1 MIFSPTSHVLDA
13 GPCCHEPRLQ
23 TQIKPDKPPNADAV
37 ALYWKEFTMTKFDQA
52 WVDAE
57 TAKREWMTEN
67 SLYKEEEEH
76 ASCGVGL
83 VVSIDGKPSRKVVEN
98 GIAALKAIWHRGA
111 VDADGKTG
119 DGAGIHV
126 QIPVEFFYDQIRRTG
141 HEPDMTKMIAVGQV
155 FLPRTDYGAQET
167 CRTIV
172 ESEVLRMGYYIYGWR
187 HVPVDVACLG
197 EKANATRPE
206 IEQILIS
213 NSKGVDE
220 ETFERELY
228 VIRRRIEKAA
238 TAAGVQG
245 LYLCSL
251 SCRSIIYKGMML
263 AEQVA
268 EFYPDLMD
276 ERFESAFALYH
287 QRYSTNTFPQWWLA
301 QPFRMLAHNG
311 EINTLKGNLNWM
323 KSHEIR
329 MASGAF
335 GDMAEDIKPIV
346 AQGSSDSAALDS
358 VFEVLVR
365 AGRSAPMAKTMMVPE
380 SWSKQ
385 AIELPQSWRD
395 MYSYCNSVL
404 EPWDGPAALAMT
416 DGRWVCA
423 GLDRNGLRPM
433 RYVVT
438 GDGLL
443 IAGSETGM
451 VPVDEANVVE
461 KGALG
466 PGQLLAVDMQEG
478 KLYHDTEMKDKL
490 AAAQPFGDW
499 VGKINELDDKLAV
512 VTEKPMFTGA
522 ELRKRQIA
530 AGYSIEELEQILAP
544 MAEDAKEALASM
556 GDDTPSAVLSEK
568 YRPLSHF
575 FRQAF
580 SQVTNPPIDS
590 LREFRVMSLKTRFGN
605 LKNVLDE
612 DSSQTEILVL
622 DSPFVGNAQFD
633 ELIANFN
640 APLAEIDCTFDAGA
654 GPDDLRKGLTRI
666 RAEAEDAVR
675 SGAGHIILTDQ
686 HQSIDRVAM
695 PMILATSA
703 VHSWLTR
710 KGLRTFCS
718 LNVRSAECVDP
729 HYFAVLIGCG
739 ATVVNA
745 YLAEDSLAD
754 RIERGLLECTLTE
767 AIQRYRNAIDQGLLK
782 IMAKMGISVISSY
795 RGGLNFEAV
804 GLSRAMVA
812 EYFPGM
818 QSRIS
823 GIGTTGIQR
832 KSESVHAK
840 GWRGGSDVLPI
851 GGFYKARRSGEKH
864 AWEAQTMH
872 MLQAA
877 CNTANYEMWKQ
888 FSAAMRAN
896 PPIHLRDLLDI
907 KEMGKAIP
915 IEEVESITS
924 IRKRFVTPGMSLG
937 ALSPEAHK
945 TLNVAMNRIGA
956 KSDSGEGGED
966 PAHFVPEA
974 NGDNP
979 SAKIKQVASGRFG
992 VTAEYLNHCE
1002 ELEIKVA
1009 QGAKPGEGG
1018 QLPGMKVTD
1027 LIARLRHSTKGV
1039 TLISPPP
1046 HHDIYSIE
1054 DLAQLIYDLKQINPR
1069 CKVTVKLV
1077 ASSGVG
1083 TIAAGVAK
1091 AKADVILISGHN
1103 GGTGASPATSIKYAG
1118 LPWEMGLTEAHQV
1131 LAMNNLRERVT
1142 LRTDGGLRTGRDI
1155 VMAAMMGAE
1164 EYGIGTAAL
1173 IAMGCIMV
1181 RQCQSN
1187 TCPVGVCTQ
1196 DEELRDKFTGNADKV
1211 VNLITFYATEVREI
1225 LASIGARSMDDVI
1238 GRADLLSQVSR
1249 GSAHLD
1255 DLDLNPL
1262 LITVDGADRIVYDR
1276 NKARN
1281 FVPDTLDAEIVKDAA
1296 RFLNDGEKMQLQYA
1310 VQNTL
1315 RTIGTRTSSHIV
1327 QNFGMNNT
1335 LQADHL
1341 TVKLSGSA
1349 GQSLGAFAAPGLK
1362 LEVSGDANDY
1372 VGKGLSGGTIVVR
1385 PPMNSPLVAADNT
1398 IIGNTVLY
1406 GATAGYLFAAGRA
1419 GERFGVRNSGA
1430 KVVIEG
1436 CGACGCEYMTGG
1448 VAVILGSI
1456 GANFGAGMTGG
1467 MAYLYDPD
1475 GVADS
1480 RMNHETL
1487 ATCPIGDAHWEGQLK
1502 ELIER
1507 HLAETGS
1514 VKAADIL
1521 QHWDVELA
1529 NFVQICPKEM
1539 LAHLPA
1545 PLGVEDKAVPA
1556 E

>member
-1 MIFSPTSHVLDA
+1 MTTYDA
-13 GPCCHEPRLQ
+13 
-23 TQIKPDKPPNADAV
+23 D
-37 ALYWKEFTMTKFDQA
+37 
-52 WVDAE
+52 WVRAEEAKRAKLAE
-57 TAKREWMTEN
+57 TG
-67 SLYKEEEEH
+67 LYHDSEEH
-76 ASCGVGL
+76 SSCGVGL
-83 VVSIDGKPSRKVVEN
+83 VVSLDGKPSRRVVEA
-98 GIAALKAIWHRGA
+98 GITALKAVWHRGA

-126 QIPVEFFYDQIRRTG
+126 QIPAPFFYDQIGRTG
-141 HEPDMTKMIAVGQV
+141 HAPRKDELMAVGQV
-155 FLPRTDYGAQET
+155 FLPRTDFGAQET

-172 ESEVLRMGYYIYGWR
+172 ETEVLRMGHYIYGWR
-187 HVPVDVACLG
+187 HVPVRVEVLG
-197 EKANATRPE
+197 DKANATRPE
-206 IEQILIS
+206 IEQIIIS
-213 NSKGVDE
+213 NAKGVDE

-238 TAAGVQG
+238 AAAGIGQ
-245 LYLCSL
+245 LYIASL

-263 AEQVA
+263 AQDVA
-268 EFYPDLMD
+268 EFYPDLTD
-276 ERFESAFALYH
+276 PRFESAFAIYH

-311 EINTLKGNLNWM
+311 EINTLKGNVNWM

-335 GDMAEDIKPIV
+335 GEMAEDIKPIV
-346 AQGSSDSAALDS
+346 PNGSSDSAALDS

-365 AGRSAPMAKTMMVPE
+365 AGRSAPMAKTMLVPE

-385 AIELPQSWRD
+385 AVELPQSWRD
-395 MYSYCNSVL
+395 MYSYCNSVM

-416 DGRWVCA
+416 DGRWVCG

-443 IAGSETGM
+443 IAGSEIGM
-451 VPVDEANVVE
+451 VPTDEATARE

-466 PGQLLAVDMQEG
+466 PGQIIAVDMQEG
-478 KLYHDTEMKDKL
+478 KLYHDTEIKDRL
-490 AAAQPFGDW
+490 ASVHPFGEW
-499 VGKINELDDKLAV
+499 VDKITELDQPLASL
-512 VTEKPMFTGA
+512 TEVPLFEGA

-530 AGYSIEELEQILAP
+530 AGYTVEELEQILAP
-544 MAEDAKEALASM
+544 MAEDAKETLASM
-556 GDDTPSAVLSEK
+556 GDDTPSAVLSKK
-568 YRPLSHF
+568 YRPLSHY
-575 FRQAF
+575 FRQNF

-590 LREFRVMSLKTRFGN
+590 LREYRVMSLKTRFGN

-622 DSPFVGNAQFD
+622 DTPFVGNAQFD
-633 ELIANFN
+633 ALKTHFN
-640 APLAEIDCTFDAGA
+640 APCVEIDCTFGEGPGA
-654 GPDDLRKGLTRI
+654 LGEGLARI

-675 SGAGHIILTDQ
+675 SGSGHIILTDE
-686 HQSIDRVAM
+686 HCSADRIAM

-703 VHSWLTR
+703 VHSHLTR
-710 KGLRTFCS
+710 QGLRTFCS
-718 LNVRSAECVDP
+718 LNVRSAECIDP
-729 HYFAVLIGCG
+729 HYFAVLIGAG
-739 ATVVNA
+739 ATIVNA

-754 RIERGLLECTLTE
+754 RIKRGLLDMTLTE
-767 AIQRYRNAIDQGLLK
+767 AVSRYRDAIDQGLLK
-782 IMAKMGISVISSY
+782 IMSKMGISVISSY

-804 GLSRAMVA
+804 GLSRAMCA

-818 QSRIS
+818 ISRIS
-823 GIGTTGIQR
+823 GIGVSGIQR
-832 KSESVHAK
+832 KAEEVHALGFK
-840 GWRGGSDVLPI
+840 TGQDVLPI
-851 GGFYKARRSGEKH
+851 GGFYKARKSGETH
-864 AWEAQTMH
+864 AWGAQTMH
-872 MLQAA
+872 LMQAA
-877 CNTANYEMWKQ
+877 CDRASYEMWKQ
-888 FSAAMRAN
+888 YSKAMQSN
-896 PPIHLRDLLDI
+896 PPIHLRDLLAI
-907 KEMGKAIP
+907 KPLGKSLP

-966 PAHFVPEA
+966 PAHFVPEP

-1091 AKADVILISGHN
+1091 AEADVILISGHN

-1131 LAMNNLRERVT
+1131 LAMNNLRDRIT

-1155 VMAAMMGAE
+1155 VMAAMLGAE

-1196 DEELRDKFTGNADKV
+1196 DQALRDKFTGNADKV
-1211 VNLITFYATEVREI
+1211 VNLITFYAQEVREI
-1225 LASIGARSMDDVI
+1225 LAEIGARSLGDVI

-1249 GSAHLD
+1249 GSDHLD

-1262 LITVDGADRIVYDR
+1262 LIRVDGSDDIVYDR
-1276 NKARN
+1276 AKPRN
-1281 FVPDTLDAEIVKDAA
+1281 EVPETLDAEIVRDAA
-1296 RFLNDGEKMQLQYA
+1296 RFLQDGEKMQLSYA
-1310 VQNTL
+1310 VMNTH
-1315 RTIGTRTSSHIV
+1315 RTVGTRVSSHIV
-1327 QNFGMNNT
+1327 QKFGMRNA
-1335 LQADHL
+1335 LQPNHL
-1341 TVKLSGSA
+1341 HIKLTGSA

-1372 VGKGLSGGTIVVR
+1372 VGKGLSGGLIVVR
-1385 PPMNSPLVAADNT
+1385 PPLVSPLTASENT

-1406 GATAGYLFAAGRA
+1406 GATDGHLFAAGRA
-1419 GERFGVRNSGA
+1419 GERFAVRNSGA
-1430 KVVIEG
+1430 SVVVEG
-1436 CGACGCEYMTGG
+1436 CGSNGCEYMTGG
-1448 VAVILGSI
+1448 VAVILGEI

-1467 MAYLYDPD
+1467 MAYIYDPEGAAPD
-1475 GVADS
+1475 M
-1480 RMNHETL
+1480 MNMEGL
-1487 ATCPIGDAHWEGQLK
+1487 VTCPVTVTAWEDQVKG
-1502 ELIER
+1502 LITR
-1507 HLAETGS
+1507 HMEETGS
-1514 VKAADIL
+1514 LKATEIL
-1521 QHWDVELA
+1521 QNWDLEKG
-1529 NFVQICPKEM
+1529 NFVQVCPKEM
-1539 LAHLPA
+1539 LDKIPH
-1545 PLGVEDKAVPA
+1545 PLGIEGDLSVPA

>member
-1 MIFSPTSHVLDA
+1 
-13 GPCCHEPRLQ
+13 
-23 TQIKPDKPPNADAV
+23 
-37 ALYWKEFTMTKFDQA
+37 MTKYDEN
-52 WVDAE
+52 WVRE
-57 TAKREWMTEN
+57 EEAKRAWMAEN
-67 SLYKEEEEH
+67 GLYSEEEEH
-76 ASCGVGL
+76 SSCGVGL
-83 VVSIDGKPSRKVVEN
+83 VVSIDGKPSRKVVEA
-98 GIAALKAIWHRGA
+98 GITALKAIWHRGA

-126 QIPVEFFYDQIRRTG
+126 QIPVPFFYDQVRRTG
-141 HEPDMTKMIAVGQV
+141 HEPQMDELIAVGQV
-155 FLPRTDYGAQET
+155 FLPRTDHGAQEA

-172 ESEVLRMGYYIYGWR
+172 ETEVLKMGYRIYGWR
-187 HVPVDVACLG
+187 HVPVDVTCLG

-238 TAAGVQG
+238 IAASIAG
-245 LYLCSL
+245 LYIASL

-268 EFYPDLMD
+268 VFYPDLQD

-329 MASGAF
+329 MASSFF
-335 GDMAEDIKPIV
+335 GELADDIKPIV
-346 AQGSSDSAALDS
+346 PGGASDSAALDG
-358 VFEVLVR
+358 VFEVMVR
-365 AGRSAPMAKTMMVPE
+365 AGRSAPMAKTMLVPE

-385 AIELPQSWRD
+385 AVELPQSWRD
-395 MYSYCNSVL
+395 MYSYCNSVM

-443 IAGSETGM
+443 ISGSEAGM
-451 VPVDEANVVE
+451 VPTDEATVVE

-466 PGQLLAVDMQEG
+466 PGQMIAVDMAEG
-478 KLYHDTEMKDKL
+478 KLYHDTELKDSL
-490 AAAQPFGDW
+490 AESRPYGDW
-499 VGKINELDDKLAV
+499 VGKIKDQETLLKG
-512 VTEKPMFTGA
+512 VTEKAMFEGE

-530 AGYSIEELEQILAP
+530 AGYTMEELEQILAP
-544 MAEDAKEALASM
+544 MAEDGKEAIASM
-556 GDDTPSAVLSEK
+556 GDDTPSAVLSKK

-575 FRQAF
+575 FRQNF

-590 LREFRVMSLKTRFGN
+590 LREYRVMSLKTRFGN

-612 DSSQTEILVL
+612 DGSQTEIVMLE
-622 DSPFVGNAQFD
+622 SPFVGNAQFERLLESFD
-633 ELIANFN
+633 DTVVR
-640 APLAEIDCTFDAGA
+640 IDCTFGADEGSGALQAGLA
-654 GPDDLRKGLTRI
+654 RI
-666 RAEAEDAVR
+666 RSEAEDAVR
-675 SGAGHIILTDQ
+675 SGAGHIVLSDEGQ
-686 HQSIDRVAM
+686 DAERVAM

-703 VHSWLTR
+703 VHSHLTR

-718 LNVRSAECVDP
+718 LNVRSAECIDP
-729 HYFAVLIGCG
+729 HYFAVLIGAG
-739 ATVVNA
+739 ATIVNA
-745 YLAEDSLAD
+745 YLAEDSLAE
-754 RIERGLLECTLTE
+754 RIERGLLDVDLTT
-767 AIQRYRNAIDQGLLK
+767 AVARYRDAIDQGLLK
-782 IMAKMGISVISSY
+782 IMAKMGISVVSSY

-804 GLSRAMVA
+804 GLSRAMCA

-818 QSRIS
+818 TSRIS
-823 GIGTTGIQR
+823 GIGVSGIQT
-832 KSESVHAK
+832 KVAEIHAQAF
-840 GWRGGSDVLPI
+840 GGGASVLPI
-851 GGFYKARRSGEKH
+851 GGFYKARKSGETH
-864 AWEAQTMH
+864 AWGAQTMH
-872 MLQAA
+872 MMQAA
-877 CNTANYEMWKQ
+877 CNRASYELWKNYSK
-888 FSAAMRAN
+888 AMQAN

-907 KEMGKAIP
+907 KALGKPVP
-915 IEEVESITS
+915 IEEVESITA

-966 PAHFVPEA
+966 PAHFVPEP

-992 VTAEYLNHCE
+992 VTAEYLNQCE

-1091 AKADVILISGHN
+1091 AKADIILISGHN

-1131 LAMNNLRERVT
+1131 LAMNNLRDRVT

-1196 DEELRDKFTGNADKV
+1196 DPELRAKYTGSADKV
-1211 VNLITFYATEVREI
+1211 VNLITFYAQEVREI
-1225 LASIGARSMDDVI
+1225 LASIGARSLDEVI
-1238 GRADLLSQVSR
+1238 GRADLLAQVSR

-1262 LITVDGADRIVYDR
+1262 LITVDGAKDIVYNRNKDR
-1276 NKARN
+1276 NA
-1281 FVPDTLDAEIVKDAA
+1281 VPDTLDAEIVRDAH
-1296 RFLNDGEKMQLQYA
+1296 RFLEDGEKMQLSYA
-1310 VQNTL
+1310 VQNTH
-1315 RTIGTRTSSHIV
+1315 RTVGTRTSSHIV
-1327 QNFGMNNT
+1327 RNFGMRNA
-1335 LQADHL
+1335 LQEDHL
-1341 TVKLSGSA
+1341 TVKLTGSA

-1362 LEVSGDANDY
+1362 IEVSGDANDY
-1372 VGKGLSGGTIVVR
+1372 VGKGLSGGTVVVR
-1385 PPMNSPLVAADNT
+1385 PPMASPLTASENT

-1406 GATAGYLFAAGRA
+1406 GATDGFLFAAGRA
-1419 GERFGVRNSGA
+1419 GERFAVRNSGA

-1467 MAYLYDPD
+1467 MAYLYDPE
-1475 GVADS
+1475 GQATNM
-1480 RMNHETL
+1480 MNLETL
-1487 ATCPIGDAHWEGQLK
+1487 VTCPVAVQHWEDQLK
-1502 ELIER
+1502 GLIER
-1507 HLAETGS
+1507 HVAETGS
-1514 VKAADIL
+1514 RKGADIL
-1521 QHWDVELA
+1521 QHWDIEKA
-1529 NFVQICPKEM
+1529 NFLQVCPKEM

-1545 PLGVEDKAVPA
+1545 PLSEEPEAVPA

>member
-1 MIFSPTSHVLDA
+1 
-13 GPCCHEPRLQ
+13 
-23 TQIKPDKPPNADAV
+23 
-37 ALYWKEFTMTKFDQA
+37 MTDWQQQEEIRRA
-52 WVDAE
+52 WMA
-57 TAKREWMTEN
+57 EN
-67 SLYKEEEEH
+67 SLYRAEDEH
-76 ASCGVGL
+76 SSCGVGL
-83 VVSIDGKPSRKVVEN
+83 VVNIDGSPSRRVVEN
-98 GIAALKAIWHRGA
+98 GIDALKAVWHRGA

-126 QIPVEFFYDQIRRTG
+126 QIPVAFFHDQVHRTG
-141 HEPDMTKMIAVGQV
+141 HKPDPAKLIAVGQV
-155 FLPRTDYGAQET
+155 FLPRTDFGAQER

-172 ESEVLRMGYYIYGWR
+172 ESEVLRMGHYIYGWR
-187 HVPVDVACLG
+187 HVPVNTAVLG

-206 IEQILIS
+206 IEQILIRCE
-213 NSKGVDE
+213 KDIDHE
-220 ETFERELY
+220 AFERELY
-228 VIRRRIEKAA
+228 IIRRRIERAA
-238 TAAGVQG
+238 VAAQIAGM
-245 LYLCSL
+245 YICTL

-268 EFYPDLMD
+268 EFYPDLKD
-276 ERFESAFALYH
+276 ARFESAFAIYH

-311 EINTLKGNLNWM
+311 EINTLKGNLNWL

-329 MASGAF
+329 MASVTF

-346 AQGSSDSAALDS
+346 PGGSSDSAALDA
-358 VFEVLVR
+358 VFEVMVR
-365 AGRSAPMAKTMMVPE
+365 SGRSAPMVKSIMVPE
-380 SWSKQ
+380 AWSK
-385 AIELPQSWRD
+385 ATTDMPRAWAD
-395 MYSYCNSVL
+395 MYAYCNSIM

-416 DGRWVCA
+416 DGRWVCG
-423 GLDRNGLRPM
+423 GLDRSGLRPM

-438 GDGLL
+438 TDNLL
-443 IAGSETGM
+443 IAGSEVGM
-451 VPVDEANVVE
+451 VPVPESLVRE

-466 PGQLLAVDMQEG
+466 PGQMIAVDMTDG
-478 KLYHDTEMKDKL
+478 RLYHDREIKDRL
-490 AAAQPFGDW
+490 AASQPFGDW
-499 VGKINELDDKLAV
+499 VEKVVQPGKMLENLPEPVNYRA
-512 VTEKPMFTGA
+512 E
-522 ELRKRQIA
+522 ELRRRQIA
-530 AGYSIEELEQILAP
+530 AGYTVEEIETVLAP
-544 MAEDAKEALASM
+544 MVEDGKEALASM
-556 GDDTPSAVLSEK
+556 GDDTPPAVLSAQ

-575 FRQAF
+575 FRQNF

-590 LREFRVMSLKTRFGN
+590 LRETRVMSLKTRFGN

-612 DSSQTEILVL
+612 SSRHTEITLL
-622 DSPFVGNAQFD
+622 ETPFLASG
-633 ELIANFN
+633 E
-640 APLAEIDCTFDAGA
+640 LAEVVRMFGDAVTWIDCTFPDGA
-654 GPDDLRKGLTRI
+654 GQDAMAEALARI

-675 SGAGHIILTDQ
+675 SGAGQIVLTDERQ
-686 HQSIDRVAM
+686 GPDRIGL

-718 LNVRSAECVDP
+718 INVRSAECIDP

-739 ATVVNA
+739 ATTVNP
-745 YLAEDSLAD
+745 YLAQDTIAD
-754 RIERGLLECTLTE
+754 RIDRGLLAGDLIHAMC
-767 AIQRYRNAIDQGLLK
+767 RYRDAIDAGLLK
-782 IMAKMGISVISSY
+782 IMAKMGISVLSSY

-812 EYFPGM
+812 EFFPGM

-823 GIGTTGIQR
+823 GIGLHGLQAKLEDI
-832 KSESVHAK
+832 HHK
-840 GWRGGSDVLPI
+840 GWHAQAGDLLPI
-851 GGFYKARRSGEKH
+851 GGFYKARRSGENH
-864 AWEAQTMH
+864 AWEANTMRL
-872 MLQAA
+872 LQVA
-877 CNTANYEMWKQ
+877 CEKASYEIWKQ
-888 FSAAMRAN
+888 FSGAMRAN

-907 KEMGKAIP
+907 KALGKPVP

-937 ALSPEAHK
+937 ALSPEAHM
-945 TLNVAMNRIGA
+945 TLNIAMNRIGA

-966 PAHFVPEA
+966 PAHSHPLP

-979 SAKIKQVASGRFG
+979 CAKIKQVASGRFG
-992 VTAEYLNHCE
+992 VTAEYLNACE

-1018 QLPGMKVTD
+1018 QLPGMKVTS
-1027 LIARLRHSTKGV
+1027 LIARLRHSTPGV

-1069 CKVTVKLV
+1069 AKITVKLV
-1077 ASSGVG
+1077 AGSGVG

-1091 AKADVILISGHN
+1091 AKADIILISGHN
-1103 GGTGASPATSIKYAG
+1103 GGTGASPATSIKFAG

-1131 LAMNNLRERVT
+1131 LAMNRLRDRVT
-1142 LRTDGGLRTGRDI
+1142 LRTDGGLRTGRDV

-1196 DEELRDKFTGNADKV
+1196 DERLRAMFTGSADKV
-1211 VNLITFYATEVREI
+1211 VNLITFYAQEVREI
-1225 LASIGARSMDDVI
+1225 LASIGARSLDEVI
-1238 GRADLLSQVSR
+1238 GRADLLTQVSR

-1262 LITVDGADRIVYDR
+1262 LITVDGSDKIVYDR
-1276 NKARN
+1276 TRPRN
-1281 FVPDTLDAEIVKDAA
+1281 AVLDTLDAEIARDAA
-1296 RFLNDGEKMQLQYA
+1296 RFFDDGEKMQLSYA
-1310 VQNTL
+1310 VRNTH
-1315 RTIGTRTSSHIV
+1315 RTIGTRTSSLIV
-1327 QNFGMNNT
+1327 QRYGMRNG
-1335 LQADHL
+1335 LQPDHL
-1341 TVKLSGSA
+1341 TVRLTGSA

-1362 LEVSGDANDY
+1362 IEVTGDANDY
-1372 VGKGLSGGTIVVR
+1372 VGKGLSGGIITVR
-1385 PPMNSPLVAADNT
+1385 PPMDSPLVAADNT

-1406 GATAGYLFAAGRA
+1406 GATSGFLFAAGRA
-1419 GERFGVRNSGA
+1419 GERFAVRNSGA
-1430 KVVIEG
+1430 SVVIEG
-1436 CGACGCEYMTGG
+1436 CGSNGCEYMTGG
-1448 VAVILGSI
+1448 VAVILGRI

-1475 GVADS
+1475 GLAPAYLND
-1480 RMNHETL
+1480 ETL
-1487 ATCPIGDAHWEGQLK
+1487 VSCAVTQPHWETQLK
-1502 ELIER
+1502 GLVER

-1514 VKAADIL
+1514 RRAADIL
-1521 QHWDVELA
+1521 ADWDRERGHFL
-1529 NFVQICPKEM
+1529 QLCPREM
-1539 LAHLPA
+1539 LPHLTH
-1545 PLGVEDKAVPA
+1545 PLAETGDLAAIPA

>member
-1 MIFSPTSHVLDA
+1 
-13 GPCCHEPRLQ
+13 
-23 TQIKPDKPPNADAV
+23 
-37 ALYWKEFTMTKFDQA
+37 MTKY
-52 WVDAE
+52 DAE
-57 TAKREWMTEN
+57 WVKAEEAKRAFMAEN
-67 SLYKEEEEH
+67 GLYTEEEEH
-76 ASCGVGL
+76 SSCGVGL
-83 VVSIDGKPSRKVVEN
+83 VVSVDGKKSRKVVEA
-98 GIAALKAIWHRGA
+98 GIDALKAIWHRGA

-126 QIPVEFFYDQIRRTG
+126 QIPVSFFYDQIKRTG
-141 HEPDMTKMIAVGQV
+141 HEPRQDQLMAVGQV
-155 FLPRTDYGAQET
+155 FLPRTDFGAQET

-172 ESEVLRMGYYIYGWR
+172 ETEVLRMGYYIYGWR
-187 HVPVDVACLG
+187 HVPVDVTCLG

-220 ETFERELY
+220 DTFERELY

-238 TAAGVQG
+238 AAAHVSG
-245 LYLCSL
+245 LYIASL

-268 EFYPDLMD
+268 VFYPDLMD

-329 MASGAF
+329 MASAFF
-335 GDMAEDIKPIV
+335 GDMADDIKPIV
-346 AQGSSDSAALDS
+346 AGGSSDSAALDA
-358 VFEVLVR
+358 VFEVMVR
-365 AGRSAPMAKTMMVPE
+365 AGRNAPMAKTMMVPE

-385 AIELPQSWRD
+385 AVDLPQPWID
-395 MYSYCNSVL
+395 MYSYCNSVM

-443 IAGSETGM
+443 IAGSEAGM
-451 VPVDEANVVE
+451 VPIDEATVVE

-466 PGQLLAVDMQEG
+466 PGQMIAVDMAEG
-478 KLYHDTEMKDKL
+478 KLFHDTEIKDQL
-490 AAAQPFGDW
+490 AASRPFGEW
-499 VGKINELDDKLAV
+499 VGKINTLDEALNQ
-512 VTEKPMFTGA
+512 VTETALFSGEA
-522 ELRKRQIA
+522 LRKRQIA
-530 AGYSIEELEQILAP
+530 AGYTIEELEQILSP
-544 MAEDAKEALASM
+544 MAEDGKESLASM
-556 GDDTPSAVLSEK
+556 GDDTPSAVLSK
-568 YRPLSHF
+568 MYRPLSHF
-575 FRQAF
+575 FRQNF

-590 LREFRVMSLKTRFGN
+590 LREYRVMSLKTRFGN

-622 DSPFVGNAQFD
+622 ESPFVGNAQW
-633 ELIANFN
+633 EKLAENFN
-640 APLAEIDCTFDAGA
+640 ATLAEIDCSFEPGPGA
-654 GPDDLRKGLTRI
+654 LGVALARI
-666 RAEAEDAVR
+666 RSEAEDAVR
-675 SGAGHIILTDQ
+675 SGAGHLVLTDQ
-686 HQSIDRVAM
+686 YSGEGRVAM

-703 VHSWLTR
+703 VHSHLTR

-718 LNVRSAECVDP
+718 LNVRAAECIDP

-745 YLAEDSLAD
+745 YLAEDSIAD
-754 RIERGLLECTLTE
+754 RIERGLLDGTLTE
-767 AIQRYRNAIDQGLLK
+767 NIARYREAINQGLLK

-804 GLSRAMVA
+804 GLSRAMCA
-812 EYFPGM
+812 EFFPGM
-818 QSRIS
+818 TSRIS
-823 GIGTTGIQR
+823 GIGVTGIQT
-832 KSESVHAK
+832 KAEEVHAK
-840 GWRGGSDVLPI
+840 AWDNGLDVLPI
-851 GGFYKARRSGEKH
+851 GGFYKARKSGETH
-864 AWEAQTMH
+864 AWEATSMH
-872 MLQAA
+872 MMQMA
-877 CNTANYEMWKQ
+877 CNRASYEMWKQ
-888 FSAAMRAN
+888 YSAKMQSN

-907 KEMGKAIP
+907 KPLGQSVN

-966 PAHFVPEA
+966 PAHFHPEP

-992 VTAEYLNHCE
+992 VTAEYLNQCE

-1155 VMAAMMGAE
+1155 VIAAMLGAE

-1196 DEELRDKFTGNADKV
+1196 DEALRGKFTGNADKV
-1211 VNLITFYATEVREI
+1211 VNLITFYAQEVREL
-1225 LASIGARSMDDVI
+1225 LASIGARSLDDVI
-1238 GRADLLSQVSR
+1238 GRADLLAQVSR

-1262 LITVDGADRIVYDR
+1262 LITVDGSADIVYDR
-1276 NKARN
+1276 TKARN
-1281 FVPDTLDAEIVKDAA
+1281 VVPDTLDAEIVRDAA
-1296 RFLNDGEKMQLQYA
+1296 RFLEDGEKMQLSYA
-1310 VQNTL
+1310 VQNTD
-1315 RTIGTRTSSHIV
+1315 RTVGTRTSSHIV
-1327 QNFGMNNT
+1327 KNFGMRNT
-1335 LQADHL
+1335 LQEDHL
-1341 TVKLSGSA
+1341 TVKLEGSA

-1385 PPMNSPLVAADNT
+1385 PAQVSPLVAANNT

-1406 GATAGYLFAAGRA
+1406 GATDGYLFAAGRA
-1419 GERFGVRNSGA
+1419 GERFAVRNSGA

-1436 CGACGCEYMTGG
+1436 CGASGCEYMTGG
-1448 VAVILGSI
+1448 IAVILGEI

-1467 MAYLYDPD
+1467 MAYIYDPE
-1475 GVADS
+1475 GTAEML
-1480 RMNHETL
+1480 MNMETL
-1487 ATCPIGDAHWEGQLK
+1487 VTCPVTVAHWEDQLK
-1502 ELIER
+1502 GLIER
-1507 HLAETGS
+1507 HLDETGS
-1514 VKAADIL
+1514 RKAADIL
-1521 QHWDVELA
+1521 QHWELEKGH
-1529 NFVQICPKEM
+1529 FLQICPKEM
-1539 LAHLPA
+1539 LVHLKA
-1545 PLGVEDKAVPA
+1545 PLSVEETAVPA

>member
-1 MIFSPTSHVLDA
+1 
-13 GPCCHEPRLQ
+13 
-23 TQIKPDKPPNADAV
+23 
-37 ALYWKEFTMTKFDQA
+37 MTKY
-52 WVDAE
+52 DAE
-57 TAKREWMTEN
+57 WAAAEEAKRKWMAEN
-67 SLYKEEEEH
+67 GLYSEAEEH
-76 ASCGVGL
+76 SSCGVGL
-83 VVSIDGKPSRKVVEN
+83 VVSIDGQKSRKVVEN
-98 GIAALKAIWHRGA
+98 GLQALKAVWHRGA

-126 QIPVEFFYDQIRRTG
+126 QIPVPFFYDQIERTG
-141 HEPDMTKMIAVGQV
+141 HKPKKDRLIAVGQV
-155 FLPRTDYGAQET
+155 FLPRTDFGAQET

-172 ESEVLRMGYYIYGWR
+172 ETEVLRMGHYIYGWR
-187 HVPVDVACLG
+187 HVPVNIDVLG

-213 NSKGVDE
+213 NSKDITE
-220 ETFERELY
+220 EEFERELY

-238 TAAGVQG
+238 AAAGVG
-245 LYLCSL
+245 SLYIASL

-263 AEQVA
+263 AEQVG

-276 ERFESAFALYH
+276 DRFESAFAIYH

-311 EINTLKGNLNWM
+311 EINTLKGNVNWM

-329 MASGAF
+329 MASGTF
-335 GDMAEDIKPIV
+335 GDMAEDIKPIIPGG
-346 AQGSSDSAALDS
+346 ASDSAALDA

-365 AGRSAPMAKTMMVPE
+365 AGRNAPMAKTMLVPE

-385 AIELPQSWRD
+385 AVELPQAWRD
-395 MYSYCNSVL
+395 MYSYCNSVM

-438 GDGLL
+438 GDGLM
-443 IAGSETGM
+443 IAGSEAGM
-451 VPVDEANVVE
+451 VPVDEAVVRE

-466 PGQLLAVDMQEG
+466 PGQMIAVDMEQG
-478 KLYHDTEMKDKL
+478 SLFHDTDIKDKL
-490 AAAQPFGDW
+490 AAAQPFGEW
-499 VGKINELDDKLAV
+499 VEKINEMDEELSSVD
-512 VTEKPMFTGA
+512 EKPLFTGA

-530 AGYSIEELEQILAP
+530 AGYTIEELEQILAP
-544 MAEDAKEALASM
+544 MAEDAKESLASM
-556 GDDTPSAVLSEK
+556 GDDTPSAVLSK
-568 YRPLSHF
+568 MYRPLSHF
-575 FRQAF
+575 FRQNF

-590 LREFRVMSLKTRFGN
+590 LREYRVMSLKTRFGN

-612 DSSQTEILVL
+612 DSSQTEIIVV
-622 DSPFVGNAQFD
+622 DSPFVGNAQWDRLVEAFG
-633 ELIANFN
+633 
-640 APLAEIDCTFDAGA
+640 APMVEIDCSFAPGESA
-654 GPDDLRKGLTRI
+654 LRSELQRI
-666 RAEAEDAVR
+666 RSEAEDAVR
-675 SGAGHIILTDQ
+675 SGAGHIVLTDQ
-686 HQSIDRVAM
+686 HSGPDKVAM

-703 VHSWLTR
+703 VHSHLTR
-710 KGLRTFCS
+710 KGLRTFTS
-718 LNVRSAECVDP
+718 LNVRSAECIDP

-754 RIERGLLECTLTE
+754 RIERGLLDVSLTE
-767 AIQRYRNAIDQGLLK
+767 AVARYREAIDQGLLK
-782 IMAKMGISVISSY
+782 IMAKMGISVVSSY

-818 QSRIS
+818 TSRIS
-823 GIGTTGIQR
+823 GIGIMGIQR
-832 KSESVHAK
+832 KAEEIHAK
-840 GWRGGSDVLPI
+840 GWTSGLDVLPI
-851 GGFYKARRSGEKH
+851 GGFYKARKSGETH
-864 AWEAQTMH
+864 AWEATSMH
-872 MLQAA
+872 MMQMA
-877 CNTANYEMWKQ
+877 CNKASYELWKQ
-888 FSAAMRAN
+888 YSAKMRSN

-907 KEMGKAIP
+907 KPLGKPIP
-915 IEEVESITS
+915 LEEVESITA

-966 PAHFVPEA
+966 PAHFVPEP

-1091 AKADVILISGHN
+1091 AKADIILISGHN

-1131 LAMNNLRERVT
+1131 LAMNNLRDRVT

-1196 DEELRDKFTGNADKV
+1196 DESLRAKFTGNADKV
-1211 VNLITFYATEVREI
+1211 VNLITFYASEVREI
-1225 LASIGARSMDDVI
+1225 LASIGARSLDDVI
-1238 GRADLLSQVSR
+1238 GRADLLTQVSR

-1262 LITVDGADRIVYDR
+1262 LITVDGAKDIVYDR
-1276 NKARN
+1276 YKKRNK
-1281 FVPDTLDAEIVKDAA
+1281 VPHTLDAEIVRDAH
-1296 RFLNDGEKMQLQYA
+1296 RFLEDGEKMQLSYA
-1310 VQNTL
+1310 IQNTH
-1315 RTIGTRTSSHIV
+1315 RTVGTRTSSHIV
-1327 QNFGMNNT
+1327 KNFGMRNA
-1335 LQADHL
+1335 LQPDHL
-1341 TVKLSGSA
+1341 TVKLQGSA

-1372 VGKGLSGGTIVVR
+1372 VGKGLSGGIITVR
-1385 PPMNSPLVAADNT
+1385 PPMASPLKADDNT

-1406 GATAGYLFAAGRA
+1406 GATDGYLFAAGRA
-1419 GERFGVRNSGA
+1419 GERFAVRNSGA
-1430 KVVIEG
+1430 KVVVEG
-1436 CGACGCEYMTGG
+1436 CGSNGCEYMTGG
-1448 VAVILGSI
+1448 VAVILGEI

-1475 GVADS
+1475 GKAEML
-1480 RMNHETL
+1480 MNLETL
-1487 ATCPIGDAHWEGQLK
+1487 VTCPVTVDHWENQLK
-1502 ELIER
+1502 GLIER
-1507 HLAETGS
+1507 HAAETLS
-1514 VKAADIL
+1514 RKAADIL
-1521 QHWDVELA
+1521 QHWDLEKA
-1529 NFVQICPKEM
+1529 NFLQVCPKEM
-1539 LAHLPA
+1539 LVHLPA
-1545 PLGVEDKAVPA
+1545 PLGIEEAAVPA

>member
-1 MIFSPTSHVLDA
+1 
-13 GPCCHEPRLQ
+13 
-23 TQIKPDKPPNADAV
+23 
-37 ALYWKEFTMTKFDQA
+37 MTKFDSD
-52 WVDAE
+52 WVRAE
-57 TAKREWMTEN
+57 ETKRKWMAEN
-67 SLYKEEEEH
+67 GLYSEEDEH
-76 ASCGVGL
+76 SSCGVGL
-83 VVSIDGKPSRKVVEN
+83 VVSVNGKKSRKVVEA
-98 GIAALKAIWHRGA
+98 GINALKAIWHRGA

-126 QIPVEFFYDQIRRTG
+126 QIPAPFFYDQIRRTG
-141 HEPDMTKMIAVGQV
+141 HEPKMDELIAVGQV
-155 FLPRTDYGAQET
+155 FLPRTDFGAQEH

-172 ESEVLRMGYYIYGWR
+172 ETEVLRMGYYIYGWR
-187 HVPVDVACLG
+187 HVPVDVTCLG

-220 ETFERELY
+220 DTFERELY

-238 TAAGVQG
+238 AASGISG
-245 LYLCSL
+245 LYLASL

-268 EFYPDLMD
+268 VFYPDLMD
-276 ERFESAFALYH
+276 ERFESAFAIYH

-311 EINTLKGNLNWM
+311 EINTLKGNINWM

-329 MASGAF
+329 MASATF
-335 GDMAEDIKPIV
+335 GDYAEDIKPII
-346 AQGSSDSAALDS
+346 AGGSSDSAALDS

-365 AGRSAPMAKTMMVPE
+365 AGRSAPMAKTMLVPE

-385 AIELPQSWRD
+385 AVELPQSWRD
-395 MYSYCNSVL
+395 MYSYCNSVM

-438 GDGLL
+438 GDGLV
-443 IAGSETGM
+443 IAGSEAGM
-451 VPVDEANVVE
+451 VPIDEASVVE

-466 PGQLLAVDMQEG
+466 PGQMLAVDMKKG
-478 KLYHDTEMKDKL
+478 KLYRDKQIKDKL
-490 AAAQPFGDW
+490 AAALPFGEW
-499 VGKINELDDKLAV
+499 VSKINDLDEKLAEV
-512 VTEKPMFTGA
+512 SEKPLYSGE

-530 AGYSIEELEQILAP
+530 AGYTVEELEQILAP
-544 MAEDAKEALASM
+544 MAEDGKEAIASM
-556 GDDTPSAVLSEK
+556 GDDTPSAVLSK
-568 YRPLSHF
+568 QYRPLSHF
-575 FRQAF
+575 FRQNF

-590 LREFRVMSLKTRFGN
+590 LREYRVMSLKTRFGN

-612 DSSQTEILVL
+612 DSSQTEIIVL
-622 DSPFVGNAQFD
+622 ESPFVGNAQWQ
-633 ELIANFN
+633 ELVANFN
-640 APLAEIDCTFDAGA
+640 SPLAEIDCSFEPGTGA
-654 GPDDLRKGLTRI
+654 LNAALSRI
-666 RAEAEDAVR
+666 RAEAEEAVR
-675 SGAGHIILTDQ
+675 SGAGHLVLTDQ
-686 HQSIDRVAM
+686 YSGPGKVAM

-703 VHSWLTR
+703 VHSHLIR
-710 KGLRTFCS
+710 QGLRTFCS
-718 LNVRSAECVDP
+718 LNVRSAECIDP

-754 RIERGLLECTLTE
+754 RIERGLLDGGLTE
-767 AIQRYRNAIDQGLLK
+767 NVARYREAIDQGLLK

-818 QSRIS
+818 TSRIS
-823 GIGTTGIQR
+823 GIGVTGIQT
-832 KSESVHAK
+832 KAEEIHAK
-840 GWRGGSDVLPI
+840 GWDSGLDVLPI
-851 GGFYKARRSGEKH
+851 GGFYKARKSGETH
-864 AWEAQTMH
+864 AWEATSMH
-872 MLQAA
+872 MMQMA
-877 CNTANYEMWKQ
+877 CNRASYELWKQ
-888 FSAAMRAN
+888 YSAKMQSN
-896 PPIHLRDLLDI
+896 PPIHLRDLMDFKPL
-907 KEMGKAIP
+907 GKPVP

-966 PAHFVPEA
+966 PAHFVPEP

-992 VTAEYLNHCE
+992 VTAEYLNQCE

-1091 AKADVILISGHN
+1091 AKADIILISGHN

-1131 LAMNNLRERVT
+1131 LAMNNL
-1142 LRTDGGLRTGRDI
+1142 
-1155 VMAAMMGAE
+1155 
-1164 EYGIGTAAL
+1164 
-1173 IAMGCIMV
+1173 
-1181 RQCQSN
+1181 
-1187 TCPVGVCTQ
+1187 
-1196 DEELRDKFTGNADKV
+1196 
-1211 VNLITFYATEVREI
+1211 
-1225 LASIGARSMDDVI
+1225 
-1238 GRADLLSQVSR
+1238 
-1249 GSAHLD
+1249 
-1255 DLDLNPL
+1255 
-1262 LITVDGADRIVYDR
+1262 
-1276 NKARN
+1276 
-1281 FVPDTLDAEIVKDAA
+1281 
-1296 RFLNDGEKMQLQYA
+1296 
-1310 VQNTL
+1310 
-1315 RTIGTRTSSHIV
+1315 
-1327 QNFGMNNT
+1327 
-1335 LQADHL
+1335 
-1341 TVKLSGSA
+1341 
-1349 GQSLGAFAAPGLK
+1349 
-1362 LEVSGDANDY
+1362 
-1372 VGKGLSGGTIVVR
+1372 
-1385 PPMNSPLVAADNT
+1385 
-1398 IIGNTVLY
+1398 
-1406 GATAGYLFAAGRA
+1406 
-1419 GERFGVRNSGA
+1419 
-1430 KVVIEG
+1430 
-1436 CGACGCEYMTGG
+1436 
-1448 VAVILGSI
+1448 
-1456 GANFGAGMTGG
+1456 
-1467 MAYLYDPD
+1467 
-1475 GVADS
+1475 
-1480 RMNHETL
+1480 
-1487 ATCPIGDAHWEGQLK
+1487 
-1502 ELIER
+1502 
-1507 HLAETGS
+1507 
-1514 VKAADIL
+1514 
-1521 QHWDVELA
+1521 
-1529 NFVQICPKEM
+1529 
-1539 LAHLPA
+1539 
-1545 PLGVEDKAVPA
+1545 
-1556 E
+1556 

>member
-1 MIFSPTSHVLDA
+1 
-13 GPCCHEPRLQ
+13 
-23 TQIKPDKPPNADAV
+23 
-37 ALYWKEFTMTKFDQA
+37 MTKYDDA
-52 WVDAE
+52 WVARE
-57 TAKREWMTEN
+57 EAKRAYMAEN
-67 SLYKEEEEH
+67 GLYAEEEEH
-76 ASCGVGL
+76 SSCGVGL
-83 VVSIDGKPSRKVVEN
+83 VVSINGSRSRDVVDN
-98 GIAALKAIWHRGA
+98 GIKALKAIWHRGA

-119 DGAGIHV
+119 DGAGIHL
-126 QIPVEFFYDQIRRTG
+126 QIPVNFFYDQVRRTG
-141 HEPDMTKMIAVGQV
+141 HSPRQNELIAVGQV
-155 FLPRTDYGAQET
+155 FLPRTNFAAQET

-172 ESEVLRMGYYIYGWR
+172 ETEVLRMGYYIYGWR
-187 HVPVDVACLG
+187 HVPVDISVLG

-213 NSKGVDE
+213 NAKGVDE

-238 TAAGVQG
+238 LAAQVPT
-245 LYLCSL
+245 LYIASM

-263 AEQVA
+263 AQDVA
-268 EFYPDLMD
+268 NFYPDLMD
-276 ERFESAFALYH
+276 ERFESAFAIYH

-329 MASGAF
+329 MASGTF

-346 AQGSSDSAALDS
+346 AAGSSDSAALDA

-365 AGRSAPMAKTMMVPE
+365 AGRNAPMAKTMLVPE

-385 AIELPQSWRD
+385 AVELPEAWRD
-395 MYSYCNSVL
+395 MYSYCNSVM

-438 GDGLL
+438 ADGML
-443 IAGSETGM
+443 IAGSEAGM
-451 VPVDEANVVE
+451 VPQDEANVVR

-466 PGQLLAVDMQEG
+466 PGQLLAVDIEEG
-478 KLYHDTEMKDKL
+478 KMFGDTEIKDKL
-490 AAAQPFGDW
+490 AASRPFGEW
-499 VGKINELDDKLAV
+499 VGKINELDEALSDID
-512 VTEKPMFTGA
+512 EKPLFSGND
-522 ELRKRQIA
+522 LRRRQIA
-530 AGYSIEELEQILAP
+530 AGYTVEDLEQILAP
-544 MAEDAKEALASM
+544 MAEDGKEPLASM
-556 GDDTPSAVLSEK
+556 GDDTPSAVLSNQ

-575 FRQAF
+575 FRQNF

-612 DSSQTEILVL
+612 SSAQTEILVL
-622 DSPFVGNAQFD
+622 DSPFLANAQFD
-633 ELIANFN
+633 QLMGVFN
-640 APLAEIDCTFDAGA
+640 ADSVTIDCTFAPG
-654 GPDDLRKGLTRI
+654 GTSLSESLRRI
-666 RAEAEDAVR
+666 REEAEDAVR
-675 SGAGHIILTDQ
+675 SGAGHIVLTDQ
-686 HQSIDRVAM
+686 FSGDGRVAM

-703 VHSWLTR
+703 VHSQLTR
-710 KGLRTFCS
+710 KGLRTFTS

-754 RIERGLLECTLTE
+754 RIERGLLDVNLTT
-767 AIQRYRNAIDQGLLK
+767 AMARYREAIDQGLLK

-804 GLSRAMVA
+804 GLSRAMCA

-818 QSRIS
+818 TSRIS
-823 GIGTTGIQR
+823 GIGVTGIQR
-832 KSESVHAK
+832 KAEAVHDRGWK
-840 GWRGGSDVLPI
+840 GDGTVLPI
-851 GGFYKARRSGEKH
+851 GGFYKARHSGETH
-864 AWEAQTMH
+864 AWEASSMH
-872 MLQAA
+872 MLQMA
-877 CNTANYEMWKQ
+877 CNNASYQMWKQ
-888 FSAAMRAN
+888 YSAKMQSN

-907 KEMGKAIP
+907 KPLGAPVP

-966 PAHFVPEA
+966 PAHFVPES

-992 VTAEYLNHCE
+992 VTAEYLNQCE

-1091 AKADVILISGHN
+1091 AKADIILISGHN

-1131 LAMNNLRERVT
+1131 LSMNNLRDRVT

-1196 DEELRDKFTGNADKV
+1196 DEALRDKFTGNADKV
-1211 VNLITFYATEVREI
+1211 VNLITFYATEVREL
-1225 LASIGARSMDDVI
+1225 LASIGARSLDDVI
-1238 GRADLLSQVSR
+1238 GRADLLAQVSR

-1262 LITVDGADRIVYDR
+1262 LITVDGAADIVYDR
-1276 NKARN
+1276 NKPRN
-1281 FVPDTLDAEIVKDAA
+1281 PVLDTLDAEIVRDAA
-1296 RFLNDGEKMQLQYA
+1296 RFLEDGEKMQLSYA
-1310 VQNTL
+1310 VQNTH
-1315 RTIGTRTSSHIV
+1315 RTVGTRTSSHIISR
-1327 QNFGMNNT
+1327 FGMNNQ

-1385 PPMNSPLVAADNT
+1385 PPMASTIVASENT

-1406 GATAGYLFAAGRA
+1406 GATKGFLFAAGRA
-1419 GERFGVRNSGA
+1419 GERFAVRNSGA
-1430 KVVIEG
+1430 YVVIEG
-1436 CGACGCEYMTGG
+1436 CGSNGCEYMTGG
-1448 VAVILGSI
+1448 VAVILGDI

-1467 MAYLYDPD
+1467 MAYLYDPQ
-1475 GVADS
+1475 GKADKMLN
-1480 RMNHETL
+1480 RETL
-1487 ATCPIGDAHWEGQLK
+1487 VTCPVTVDHWNDQLK
-1502 ELIER
+1502 GLIER
-1507 HLAETGS
+1507 HLKETGS
-1514 VKAADIL
+1514 RKAEDIL
-1521 QHWDVELA
+1521 QHWDIEKG
-1529 NFVQICPKEM
+1529 NFLQICPKEM
-1539 LAHLPA
+1539 LIHIPA
-1545 PLGVEDKAVPA
+1545 PLSHEQKAIPA

>member
-1 MIFSPTSHVLDA
+1 MTTYDA
-13 GPCCHEPRLQ
+13 
-23 TQIKPDKPPNADAV
+23 DWV
-37 ALYWKEFTMTKFDQA
+37 ARED
-52 WVDAE
+52 
-57 TAKREWMTEN
+57 AKRKWMSEN
-67 SLYKEEEEH
+67 GMYHESEEH
-76 ASCGVGL
+76 SSCGVGL
-83 VVSIDGKPSRKVVEN
+83 VVAKDGKPSRRVVEA
-98 GIAALKAIWHRGA
+98 GIEALRAIWHRGA

-119 DGAGIHV
+119 DGAGIHI
-126 QIPVEFFYDQIRRTG
+126 QIPVPFFYDQVRRTG
-141 HEPDMTKMIAVGQV
+141 HEPREDQLMAVGQV
-155 FLPRTDYGAQET
+155 FLPRTDFGAQET

-172 ESEVLRMGYYIYGWR
+172 ETEVLRMGHTIYGWR

-213 NSKGVDE
+213 NNKGIE
-220 ETFERELY
+220 EEEFERELY

-238 TAAGVQG
+238 ASAGIGQ
-245 LYLCSL
+245 LYIASL

-263 AEQVA
+263 AEQVS
-268 EFYPDLMD
+268 EFYPDLQD
-276 ERFESAFALYH
+276 ERFKSAFAIYH

-311 EINTLKGNLNWM
+311 EINTLKGNVNWM

-335 GDMAEDIKPIV
+335 GDKAEDIKPIIT
-346 AQGSSDSAALDS
+346 GGMSDSAALDA

-365 AGRSAPMAKTMMVPE
+365 AGRSAPMAKTMLVPE

-385 AIELPQSWRD
+385 AEDLPQAWRD
-395 MYSYCNSVL
+395 MYSYCNSVM

-438 GDGLL
+438 GDGLV
-443 IAGSETGM
+443 IAGSEAGM
-451 VPVDEANVVE
+451 VPIDEATVRE

-466 PGQLLAVDMQEG
+466 PGQMLAVDMQKG
-478 KLYHDTEMKDKL
+478 KLYHDTEIKDKL
-490 AAAQPFGDW
+490 ARALPFGEW
-499 VGKINELDDKLAV
+499 VDKINDLEDTLYGI
-512 VTEKPMFTGA
+512 TEKPVFTGA
-522 ELRKRQIA
+522 ELRRRQAA

-544 MAEDAKEALASM
+544 MAEDGKEAIASM
-556 GDDTPSAVLSEK
+556 GDDTPSAVLSK
-568 YRPLSHF
+568 QYRPLSHY
-575 FRQAF
+575 FRQNF

-590 LREFRVMSLKTRFGN
+590 LREYRVMSLKTRFGN

-612 DSSQTEILVL
+612 SGAQTEIMVL
-622 DSPFVGNAQFD
+622 ESPFVGNAQWD
-633 ELIANFN
+633 ALMQEFN
-640 APLAEIDCTFDAGA
+640 AEVARIDCTFAPGKGALQAG
-654 GPDDLRKGLTRI
+654 LERI

-675 SGAGHIILTDQ
+675 SGAGHLVLSDEGVSDSRIG
-686 HQSIDRVAM
+686 M

-703 VHSWLTR
+703 VHSHLTR

-718 LNVRSAECVDP
+718 LNVRSAECIDP
-729 HYFAVLIGCG
+729 HYFAVLVGAG

-745 YLAEDSLAD
+745 YLAEDSIND
-754 RIERGLLECTLTE
+754 RIERGLIDGTLTE
-767 AIQRYRNAIDQGLLK
+767 AVARYRNAIDQGLLK
-782 IMAKMGISVISSY
+782 IMSKMGISVISSY

-804 GLSRAMVA
+804 GLSRAMCA
-812 EYFPGM
+812 EYFPGLT
-818 QSRIS
+818 SRIS
-823 GIGTTGIQR
+823 GIGLTGIQT
-832 KSESVHAK
+832 KLEEVHHKAF
-840 GWRGGSDVLPI
+840 GQGQDILPI
-851 GGFYKARRSGEKH
+851 GGFYKARKSGESH
-864 AWEAQTMH
+864 AWGAQTMH
-872 MLQAA
+872 MMQMA
-877 CNTANYEMWKQ
+877 CNTASYELWKRY
-888 FSAAMRAN
+888 SAAMQAN
-896 PPIHLRDLLDI
+896 PPIHLRDLLAI
-907 KEMGKAIP
+907 KPMGAP
-915 IEEVESITS
+915 ISIDEVESVTA

-956 KSDSGEGGED
+956 RSDSGEGGED
-966 PAHFVPEA
+966 PAHFTPEP

-1054 DLAQLIYDLKQINPR
+1054 DLAQLIYDLKQINPQV
-1069 CKVTVKLV
+1069 KVCVKLV
-1077 ASSGVG
+1077 AQSGVG

-1131 LAMNNLRERVT
+1131 LSMNKLRDRIT

-1196 DEELRDKFTGNADKV
+1196 DESLRAKFTGNADKV
-1211 VNLITFYATEVREI
+1211 VNLITFYAQEVREV
-1225 LASIGARSMDDVI
+1225 LASIGARSLDDVI
-1238 GRADLLSQVSR
+1238 GRADLLTQTSR

-1255 DLDLNPL
+1255 DLDLNPM
-1262 LITVDGADRIVYDR
+1262 LITVDGASHITYDR
-1276 NKARN
+1276 NRPRN
-1281 FVPDTLDAEIVKDAA
+1281 EVPDTLDAEIVRDAA
-1296 RFLNDGEKMQLQYA
+1296 RFLNDGEKMQLHYA
-1310 VQNTL
+1310 VQNTH
-1315 RTIGTRTSSHIV
+1315 RTVGTRVSSHIV
-1327 QNFGMNNT
+1327 RNFGMRNN
-1335 LQADHL
+1335 LQPNHL
-1341 TVKLSGSA
+1341 TVKLTGSA

-1362 LEVSGDANDY
+1362 IEVSGDANDY

-1385 PPMNSPLVAADNT
+1385 PPMMSPLEASENT

-1406 GATAGYLFAAGRA
+1406 GATDGYLFACGRA
-1419 GERFGVRNSGA
+1419 GERFAVRNSGA
-1430 KVVIEG
+1430 KVVVEG
-1436 CGACGCEYMTGG
+1436 CGSNGCEYMTGG
-1448 VAVILGSI
+1448 VAVILGEI
-1456 GANFGAGMTGG
+1456 GANFAAGMTGG

-1475 GVADS
+1475 GRAA
-1480 RMNHETL
+1480 NLINPETVVS
-1487 ATCPIGDAHWEGQLK
+1487 CPVSEPHWMGELE

-1507 HLAETGS
+1507 HAAETGS
-1514 VKAADIL
+1514 LKAQKIL
-1521 QHWDVELA
+1521 QYWDSEKA
-1529 NFVQICPKEM
+1529 NFLQICPIEM
-1539 LAHLPA
+1539 LDKLAHPI
-1545 PLGVEDKAVPA
+1545 GIEREAVPA

>member
-1 MIFSPTSHVLDA
+1 
-13 GPCCHEPRLQ
+13 
-23 TQIKPDKPPNADAV
+23 
-37 ALYWKEFTMTKFDQA
+37 MTKY
-52 WVDAE
+52 DAE
-57 TAKREWMTEN
+57 WVRAEETKRQFMAEN
-67 SLYKEEEEH
+67 GLYSESEEH
-76 ASCGVGL
+76 SSCGVGL
-83 VVSIDGKPSRKVVEN
+83 VVSIDGKKSRKVVEA
-98 GIAALKAIWHRGA
+98 GIDALKAIWHRGA

-126 QIPVEFFYDQIRRTG
+126 EIPVPFFHDQIKRTG
-141 HEPDMTKMIAVGQV
+141 HEPREDQLMAVGQV
-155 FLPRTDYGAQET
+155 FLPRTNFGAQET

-187 HVPVDVACLG
+187 HVPVDISCLG
-197 EKANATRPE
+197 DKANATRPE

-220 ETFERELY
+220 DTFERELY

-238 TAAGVQG
+238 AAANVSE
-245 LYLCSL
+245 LYIASL

-268 EFYPDLMD
+268 VFYPDLMD
-276 ERFESAFALYH
+276 ERFESGFALYH

-311 EINTLKGNLNWM
+311 EINTLKGNVNWM

-329 MASGAF
+329 MASAFF
-335 GDMAEDIKPIV
+335 GDMAEDIKPIIPGG
-346 AQGSSDSAALDS
+346 ASDSAALDC

-365 AGRSAPMAKTMMVPE
+365 AGRTAPMAKTMLVPE

-385 AIELPQSWRD
+385 AVELPQPWVD
-395 MYSYCNSVL
+395 MYSYCNSVM

-433 RYVVT
+433 RYVIT

-443 IAGSETGM
+443 IAGSEAGM
-451 VPVDEANVVE
+451 VPIDEATVVE

-466 PGQLLAVDMQEG
+466 PGQMIAVDMKEG
-478 KLYHDTEMKDKL
+478 KLFHDTEIKNQL
-490 AAAQPFGDW
+490 AAARPFGEW
-499 VGKINELDDKLAV
+499 VGKINNLEDTLSEVSEQAL
-512 VTEKPMFTGA
+512 FTGA

-530 AGYSIEELEQILAP
+530 AGYSIEELEQILSP
-544 MAEDAKEALASM
+544 MAEDGKETLASM
-556 GDDTPSAVLSEK
+556 GDDTPSAVLSK
-568 YRPLSHF
+568 MYRPLSHF
-575 FRQAF
+575 FRQNF

-605 LKNVLDE
+605 LKNVLE
-612 DSSQTEILVL
+612 ESSSQTEIIVL
-622 DSPFVGNAQFD
+622 ESPFVGNAQWQKLT
-633 ELIANFN
+633 EEFN
-640 APLAEIDCTFDAGA
+640 APLVEIDCSFVAGA
-654 GPDDLRKGLTRI
+654 GALNAALARV
-666 RAEAEDAVR
+666 RAEAEEAVR
-675 SGAGHIILTDQ
+675 SGAGHLVLTDQ
-686 HQSIDRVAM
+686 HSGADRVAL

-703 VHSWLTR
+703 VHSHLTR
-710 KGLRTFCS
+710 HGLRTFCS
-718 LNVRSAECVDP
+718 LNVRAAECVDP

-754 RIERGLLECTLTE
+754 RVERGLLDGTLTE
-767 AIQRYRNAIDQGLLK
+767 NVTRYREAINQGLLK

-804 GLSRAMVA
+804 GLSRAMCA
-812 EYFPGM
+812 EFFPGM
-818 QSRIS
+818 TSRIS
-823 GIGTTGIQR
+823 GIGVTGIQA
-832 KSESVHAK
+832 KAEEIHAK
-840 GWRGGSDVLPI
+840 GWKSGLDVLPV
-851 GGFYKARRSGEKH
+851 GGFYKARKSGETH
-864 AWEAQTMH
+864 AWEASSMH
-872 MLQAA
+872 MLQMA
-877 CNTANYEMWKQ
+877 CNRASFEMWKQ
-888 FSAAMRAN
+888 YSAKMQSN

-907 KEMGKAIP
+907 KPLGKPVP

-966 PAHFVPEA
+966 PAHFVPEP

-992 VTAEYLNHCE
+992 VTAEYLNQCE

-1018 QLPGMKVTD
+1018 QLPGIKVTD

-1103 GGTGASPATSIKYAG
+1103 GGTGASPATSIKYCG

-1131 LAMNNLRERVT
+1131 LSMNNLRERVT

-1155 VMAAMMGAE
+1155 VMAAMLGAE

-1196 DEELRDKFTGNADKV
+1196 DEALRDKFTGNADKV
-1211 VNLITFYATEVREI
+1211 VNLITFYAQEVREL
-1225 LASIGARSMDDVI
+1225 LASIGARSLGEVV
-1238 GRADLLSQVSR
+1238 GRADLLAQVSR

-1262 LITVDGADRIVYDR
+1262 LITVDGSADFIYDR
-1276 NKARN
+1276 KKERN
-1281 FVPDTLDAEIVKDAA
+1281 PVPDTLDVEIVRDAA
-1296 RFLNDGEKMQLQYA
+1296 RFLQDGEKMQLSYA
-1310 VQNTL
+1310 VQNTH
-1315 RTIGTRTSSHIV
+1315 RSVGTRTSSHIV
-1327 QNFGMNNT
+1327 RNFGMRNSF
-1335 LQADHL
+1335 QSDHL
-1341 TVKLSGSA
+1341 TVKLQGSA

-1372 VGKGLSGGTIVVR
+1372 VGKGLSGGTIVVC
-1385 PPMNSPLVAADNT
+1385 PPQVSPLTASKNT

-1406 GATAGYLFAAGRA
+1406 GATDGYLFAAGRA
-1419 GERFGVRNSGA
+1419 GERFAVRNSGA
-1430 KVVIEG
+1430 TVVIEG

-1448 VAVILGSI
+1448 LAVILGSI

-1467 MAYLYDPD
+1467 MAYLYDPE
-1475 GVADS
+1475 GKAETM
-1480 RMNHETL
+1480 MNMETL
-1487 ATCPIGDAHWEGQLK
+1487 VINPVTVAHWENQLK
-1502 ELIER
+1502 SLIER
-1507 HLAETGS
+1507 HLEETDS
-1514 VKAADIL
+1514 RKAADIL
-1521 QHWDVELA
+1521 QHWDTEKGHFLQV
-1529 NFVQICPKEM
+1529 CPIEM
-1539 LAHLPA
+1539 LVHLPH
-1545 PLGVEDKAVPA
+1545 PLTVEDAAVPA

>member
-1 MIFSPTSHVLDA
+1 
-13 GPCCHEPRLQ
+13 
-23 TQIKPDKPPNADAV
+23 
-37 ALYWKEFTMTKFDQA
+37 MTKFDDTWA
-52 WVDAE
+52 AE
-57 TAKREWMTEN
+57 EEARRAFMAEN
-67 SLYKEEEEH
+67 SLYSTEDEH
-76 ASCGVGL
+76 SSCGVGL
-83 VVSIDGKPSRKVVEN
+83 VVSIDGSKSRRVVEH
-98 GIAALKAIWHRGA
+98 GIDALKAVWHRGA

-126 QIPVEFFYDQIRRTG
+126 QIPHHFFGDQIRRTG
-141 HEPDMTKMIAVGQV
+141 HEPREGELLAVGQV
-155 FLPRTDYGAQET
+155 FLPRTDFGAQET

-172 ESEVLRMGYYIYGWR
+172 ESEVLRMGHYIYGWR
-187 HVPVDVACLG
+187 HVPVDVSVLG

-206 IEQILIS
+206 IEQIILS

-238 TAAGVQG
+238 HAAGIG
-245 LYLCSL
+245 ELYICSL
-251 SCRSIIYKGMML
+251 SCRSMIYKGMML

-268 EFYPDLMD
+268 EFYPDLKH
-276 ERFESAFALYH
+276 ERFESAFAIYH

-346 AQGSSDSAALDS
+346 PQGSSDSAALDA

-365 AGRSAPMAKTMMVPE
+365 AGRSAPMAKTMLVPE

-385 AIELPQSWRD
+385 AEELPEAWRD
-395 MYSYCNSVL
+395 MYSYCNAVM

-438 GDGLL
+438 GDGLV
-443 IAGSETGM
+443 IAGSEAGM
-451 VPVDEANVVE
+451 VPVDEASAVE

-466 PGQLLAVDMQEG
+466 PGQMLAVDMKKGQ
-478 KLYHDTEMKDKL
+478 LFHDTEIKDKL
-490 AAAQPFGDW
+490 ARALPFGDW
-499 VGKINELDDKLAV
+499 VGKITDLDEKLGA
-512 VTEKPMFTGA
+512 VTERALFDGS
-522 ELRKRQIA
+522 ELRRRQIA
-530 AGYSIEELEQILAP
+530 AGYTIEELEQVLAP
-544 MAEDAKEALASM
+544 MAEDGKEVVASM
-556 GDDTPSAVLSEK
+556 GDDTPSAVLSKK

-575 FRQAF
+575 FRQNF

-590 LREFRVMSLKTRFGN
+590 LREYRVMSLKTRFGN

-622 DSPFVGNAQFD
+622 ESPFVGNAQF
-633 ELIANFN
+633 EAMIGAMN
-640 APLAEIDCTFDAGA
+640 APMTEIDCTFPAGA
-654 GPDDLRKGLTRI
+654 DGGTLRAELDRI
-666 RAEAEDAVR
+666 RSEAEDAVR
-675 SGAGHIILTDQ
+675 SGAGHLVLTDH
-686 HQSIDRVAM
+686 HQGPDKVAM

-703 VHSWLTR
+703 VHSWLTK

-718 LNVRSAECVDP
+718 LAVRSAECIDP
-729 HYFAVLIGCG
+729 HYFAVLIGSG

-745 YLAEDSLAD
+745 YLAEDSIAD
-754 RIERGLLECTLTE
+754 RVSRGLVEGTLTE
-767 AIQRYRNAIDQGLLK
+767 AMARYRAAIDLGLLK
-782 IMAKMGISVISSY
+782 IMSKMGISVISSY

-804 GLSRAMVA
+804 GLSRAMCA
-812 EYFPGM
+812 EFFPGLT
-818 QSRIS
+818 SRIS
-823 GIGTTGIQR
+823 GIGVSGIQR
-832 KSESVHAK
+832 KVEDVHAL
-840 GWRGGSDVLPI
+840 GFRGGRDVLPI
-851 GGFYKARRSGEKH
+851 GGFYKARRSGETH
-864 AWEAQTMH
+864 AWEATAMH
-872 MLQAA
+872 MLQSA
-877 CNTANYEMWKQ
+877 CDRASYEMWKQ
-888 FSAAMRAN
+888 YSAKMRAA

-907 KEMGKAIP
+907 KPMGKPIA

-966 PAHFVPEA
+966 PAHFTPEA

-992 VTAEYLNHCE
+992 VTAEYLNQCE
-1002 ELEIKVA
+1002 ELEIKIA

-1018 QLPGMKVTD
+1018 QLPGMKVTE
-1027 LIARLRHSTKGV
+1027 LIARLRHSTPGV

-1069 CKVTVKLV
+1069 AKVTVKLV
-1077 ASSGVG
+1077 AQSGVG

-1131 LAMNNLRERVT
+1131 LAMNRLRGRVT

-1196 DEELRDKFTGNADKV
+1196 DEALRAKFTGNADKV
-1211 VNLITFYATEVREI
+1211 VNLITFYAQEVRET
-1225 LASIGARSMDDVI
+1225 LASIGARSLDDVI
-1238 GRADLLSQVSR
+1238 GRADLLTQVSR
-1249 GSAHLD
+1249 GAAHLD

-1262 LITVDGADRIVYDR
+1262 LITVDGAETIVYDR
-1276 NKARN
+1276 EKPRN
-1281 FVPDTLDAEIVKDAA
+1281 PVPDTLDAEIVKDAA
-1296 RFLNDGEKMQLQYA
+1296 RFLNDGEKMQLSYA
-1310 VQNTL
+1310 VRNTH
-1315 RTIGTRTSSHIV
+1315 RTIGTRTSSHLV
-1327 QNFGMNNT
+1327 RAFGMHNS
-1335 LQADHL
+1335 LQPDHL
-1341 TVKLSGSA
+1341 HVKLSGSA

-1372 VGKGLSGGTIVVR
+1372 VGKGLSGGLIVVR
-1385 PPMNSPLVAADNT
+1385 PPMASTLKASENT

-1406 GATAGYLFAAGRA
+1406 GATGGHLFAAGRA
-1419 GERFGVRNSGA
+1419 GERFAVRNSGA
-1430 KVVIEG
+1430 HVVIEG
-1436 CGACGCEYMTGG
+1436 CGSNGCEYMTGG
-1448 VAVILGSI
+1448 VAVILGEI

-1467 MAYLYDPD
+1467 MAYLYDPE
-1475 GVADS
+1475 GKAEEL
-1480 RMNHETL
+1480 MNMETL
-1487 ATCPIGDAHWEGQLK
+1487 VTCPVRTAHWEGELRG
-1502 ELIER
+1502 LIER
-1507 HLAETGS
+1507 HLEETSS
-1514 VKAADIL
+1514 VKAAEIL
-1521 QHWDVELA
+1521 QHWETEKQ
-1529 NFVQICPKEM
+1529 NFIQICPKEM
-1539 LAHLPA
+1539 LDKIEH
-1545 PLGVEDKAVPA
+1545 PLGTEAKKVPA

>member
-1 MIFSPTSHVLDA
+1 MTVYDA
-13 GPCCHEPRLQ
+13 
-23 TQIKPDKPPNADAV
+23 N
-37 ALYWKEFTMTKFDQA
+37 
-52 WVDAE
+52 WVKNE
-57 TAKREWMTEN
+57 EAKRAYMAEN
-67 SLYKEEEEH
+67 GLYDENEEH
-76 ASCGVGL
+76 SSCGVGL
-83 VVSIDGKPSRKVVEN
+83 VVSMDGSPSRKVVEA
-98 GIAALKAIWHRGA
+98 GIDALKAIWHRGA

-126 QIPVEFFYDQIRRTG
+126 QIPVSFFYDQIERTG
-141 HEPDMTKMIAVGQV
+141 HTPRKDQLMAVGQV
-155 FLPRTDYGAQET
+155 FLPRTDFGAQET

-172 ESEVLRMGYYIYGWR
+172 ETEVLRMGYYIYGWR
-187 HVPVDVACLG
+187 HVPVDITCLG

-220 ETFERELY
+220 DTFERELY

-238 TAAGVQG
+238 AAAGVG
-245 LYLCSL
+245 ELYLASL
-251 SCRSIIYKGMML
+251 SCRSVIYKGMML

-268 EFYPDLMD
+268 VFYPDLMD
-276 ERFESAFALYH
+276 ERFESSFAIYH

-311 EINTLKGNLNWM
+311 EINTLKGNINWM

-329 MASGAF
+329 MASSAF

-346 AQGSSDSAALDS
+346 PSGSSDSAALDS

-365 AGRSAPMAKTMMVPE
+365 AGRSAPMAKTMLVPE

-385 AIELPQSWRD
+385 AMELPQSWRD
-395 MYSYCNSVL
+395 MYSYCNSVM

-443 IAGSETGM
+443 IAGSEAGM
-451 VPVDEANVVE
+451 VPIDEATVVE

-466 PGQLLAVDMQEG
+466 PGQMLAVDMKKGQMFRDGEI
-478 KLYHDTEMKDKL
+478 KDKL
-490 AAAQPFGDW
+490 AAALPFGEW
-499 VGKINELDDKLAV
+499 VGKINELDSALAS
-512 VTEKPMFTGA
+512 VTEKAIYSGG

-530 AGYSIEELEQILAP
+530 AGYTIEELEQILAP
-544 MAEDAKEALASM
+544 MAEDGKETLASM
-556 GDDTPSAVLSEK
+556 GDDTPSAVLSKK

-575 FRQAF
+575 FRQNF

-612 DSSQTEILVL
+612 SSAQTEILVL
-622 DSPFVGNAQFD
+622 DSPFVGNAQWD
-633 ELIANFN
+633 ELTRNFN
-640 APLAEIDCTFDAGA
+640 ADLVTIDCTFERGTNA
-654 GPDDLRKGLTRI
+654 LQEGLARI

-675 SGAGHIILTDQ
+675 SGAGHIVLTDQ
-686 HQSIDRVAM
+686 PQGEDKVGM

-703 VHSWLTR
+703 VHSHLTR

-718 LNVRSAECVDP
+718 LNVRAAECIDP

-754 RIERGLLECTLTE
+754 RIGRDLLDCTLTE
-767 AIQRYRNAIDQGLLK
+767 AVARYREAIDQGLLK
-782 IMAKMGISVISSY
+782 IMAKMGISVVSSY

-804 GLSRAMVA
+804 GLSRAMCA
-812 EYFPGM
+812 EFFPGM
-818 QSRIS
+818 TSRIS
-823 GIGTTGIQR
+823 GIGVSGIQF
-832 KSESVHAK
+832 KAEEIHAL
-840 GWRGGSDVLPI
+840 GWQGGRDVLPI
-851 GGFYKARRSGEKH
+851 GGFYKARKSGETH
-864 AWEAQTMH
+864 AWEAQSMH
-872 MLQAA
+872 MMQTA
-877 CNTANYEMWKQ
+877 CNTGSFQMWKQ
-888 FSAAMRAN
+888 YSAKMQSN
-896 PPIHLRDLLDI
+896 PPINLRDLLAI
-907 KEMGKAIP
+907 KPMGEAINVD
-915 IEEVESITS
+915 EVESVTA

-956 KSDSGEGGED
+956 RSDSGEGGED
-966 PAHFVPEA
+966 PAHFVPEP

-992 VTAEYLNHCE
+992 VTAEYLNQCE

-1131 LAMNNLRERVT
+1131 LAMNNLRERIT

-1155 VMAAMMGAE
+1155 VMAAMLGAE

-1196 DEELRDKFTGNADKV
+1196 DEALRDKFTGNADKV
-1211 VNLITFYATEVREI
+1211 VNLITFYAQEVREV

-1238 GRADLLSQVSR
+1238 GRADLLHQVSR

-1262 LITVDGADRIVYDR
+1262 LITVDGAADIKYDR
-1276 NKARN
+1276 SRPRN
-1281 FVPDTLDAEIVKDAA
+1281 AVPDTLDAEIVRDAA
-1296 RFLNDGEKMQLQYA
+1296 RFLEDGEKMQLSYA
-1310 VQNTL
+1310 IQNTH
-1315 RTIGTRTSSHIV
+1315 RTVGTRVSSHIV
-1327 QNFGMNNT
+1327 KNFGMRNS
-1335 LQADHL
+1335 LQPDHL
-1341 TVKLSGSA
+1341 TVQLKGSA

-1362 LEVSGDANDY
+1362 LEVAGDANDY

-1385 PPMNSPLVAADNT
+1385 PPKASPLRACMNT

-1406 GATAGYLFAAGRA
+1406 GATDGFLFAAGRA
-1419 GERFGVRNSGA
+1419 GERFAVRNSGA
-1430 KVVIEG
+1430 SVVIEG
-1436 CGACGCEYMTGG
+1436 CGSNGCEYMTGG

-1467 MAYLYDPD
+1467 MAYLYDPE
-1475 GVADS
+1475 GEAHNL
-1480 RMNHETL
+1480 MNHETL
-1487 ATCPIGDAHWEGQLK
+1487 VTCAVTTAHWERQLK
-1502 ELIER
+1502 ILVER

-1514 VKAADIL
+1514 VRAEQIL
-1521 QHWDVELA
+1521 QHWDMEVK
-1529 NFVQICPKEM
+1529 NFVQICPIEM
-1539 LAHLPA
+1539 LNKLPH
-1545 PLGVEDKAVPA
+1545 PLGIEEKAVPA

>member
-1 MIFSPTSHVLDA
+1 
-13 GPCCHEPRLQ
+13 
-23 TQIKPDKPPNADAV
+23 
-37 ALYWKEFTMTKFDQA
+37 MTTYDDA
-52 WVDAE
+52 WVAAE
-57 TAKREWMTEN
+57 EAKRALMAEN
-67 SLYKEEEEH
+67 SLYSAEDEH
-76 ASCGVGL
+76 SSCGVGL
-83 VVSIDGKPSRKVVEN
+83 VVALDGQASRKVVDF
-98 GIAALKAIWHRGA
+98 GIDALKAVWHRGA

-126 QIPVEFFYDQIRRTG
+126 QIPVPFFYDQIRRTG
-141 HEPDMTKMIAVGQV
+141 HEPDMQRLVAVGQV
-155 FLPRTDYGAQET
+155 FLPRTDFGAQER

-172 ESEVLRMGYYIYGWR
+172 ETEVLRMGHYIYGWR
-187 HVPVDVACLG
+187 HVPVNVDVLG
-197 EKANATRPE
+197 DKANATRPE
-206 IEQILIS
+206 IEQILIRCD
-213 NSKGVDE
+213 KDIDE
-220 ETFERELY
+220 ESFERELY
-228 VIRRRIEKAA
+228 IIRRRIEKAA
-238 TAAGVQG
+238 AEAQIAG

-268 EFYPDLMD
+268 EFYPDLKD
-276 ERFESAFALYH
+276 ERFESAFAIYH

-311 EINTLKGNLNWM
+311 EINTLKGNVNWM

-329 MASGAF
+329 MASAAF
-335 GDMAEDIKPIV
+335 GDAAEDIKPIIP
-346 AQGSSDSAALDS
+346 QGSSDSGALDA
-358 VFEVLVR
+358 VFEALVR
-365 AGRSAPMAKTMMVPE
+365 SGRSAPMAKTMLVPE
-380 SWSKQ
+380 AWSKT
-385 AIELPQSWRD
+385 AADMPKAWAD
-395 MYSYCNSVL
+395 MYAYCNAVM

-416 DGRWVCA
+416 DGRWVCG
-423 GLDRNGLRPM
+423 GLDRNGLRPL

-438 GDGLL
+438 GDGFL
-443 IAGSETGM
+443 IAGSEAGM
-451 VPVDEANVVE
+451 VPVDEARVRE

-466 PGQLLAVDMQEG
+466 PGQMIAVDMAEG
-478 KLYHDTEMKDKL
+478 KLYHDAEIKDRL
-490 AAAQPFGDW
+490 SAAQPFGDW
-499 VGKINELDDKLAV
+499 IEKVVDLNESLRDV
-512 VTEKPMFTGA
+512 PEKAQFTGPD
-522 ELRKRQIA
+522 LRKRQVA
-530 AGYSIEELEQILAP
+530 AGYSIEEIEQVLMP
-544 MAEDAKEALASM
+544 MAEDGKEMVASM
-556 GDDTPSAVLSEK
+556 GDDTPPAVLSSM

-575 FRQAF
+575 FRQNF

-590 LREFRVMSLKTRFGN
+590 LREARVMSLKTRFGN

-622 DSPFVGNAQFD
+622 ESPF
-633 ELIANFN
+633 IAN
-640 APLAEIDCTFDAGA
+640 AEFEEMVRLFGSSVAFIDCTFPAGA
-654 GPDDLRKGLTRI
+654 DHDALRLGLERI

-675 SGAGHIILTDQ
+675 SGAAHIVLTDE
-686 HQSIDRVAM
+686 HQGPEKVAM

-718 LNVRSAECVDP
+718 VNARSAECIDP

-739 ATVVNA
+739 ATTVNA
-745 YLAEDSLAD
+745 YLAQDTIAD
-754 RIERGLLECTLTE
+754 RVERGLVEGSLLD
-767 AIQRYRNAIDQGLLK
+767 AMRRYRDAIDAGLLK
-782 IMAKMGISVISSY
+782 IMSKMGISIISSY

-823 GIGTTGIQR
+823 GIGVGGIQR
-832 KSESVHAK
+832 KLEEVHAK
-840 GWRGGSDVLPI
+840 GWKAQADILPI

-872 MLQAA
+872 MMQSA
-877 CNTANYEMWKQ
+877 CDRASYDLWKQ
-888 FSAAMRAN
+888 YSAAMRAN

-907 KEMGKAIP
+907 KPLGRPVP

-966 PAHFVPEA
+966 PAHFVPEP

-1018 QLPGMKVTD
+1018 QLPGMKVTQ
-1027 LIARLRHSTKGV
+1027 LIARLRHSTPGV

-1069 CKVTVKLV
+1069 AKVTVKLV
-1077 ASSGVG
+1077 SSSGVG

-1131 LAMNNLRERVT
+1131 LAMNKLRERIT

-1155 VMAAMMGAE
+1155 VIAALMGAE

-1196 DEELRDKFTGNADKV
+1196 NEALRQKFTGTADKV
-1211 VNLITFYATEVREI
+1211 VNLITFYAQEVREI
-1225 LASIGARSMDDVI
+1225 MASIGARSLDEII
-1238 GRADLLSQVSR
+1238 GRADLLTQVSR
-1249 GSAHLD
+1249 GAAHLD

-1276 NKARN
+1276 SKPRN
-1281 FVPDTLDAEIVKDAA
+1281 AVPDTLDAEIVKDAA
-1296 RFLNDGEKMQLQYA
+1296 RFFEDGEKMQLSYA
-1310 VQNTL
+1310 VRNTH
-1315 RTIGTRTSSHIV
+1315 RTIGTRVSSHIV
-1327 QNFGMNNT
+1327 QNFGMKNA
-1335 LQADHL
+1335 LQPDHL
-1341 TVKLSGSA
+1341 TVKLTGSA

-1372 VGKGLSGGTIVVR
+1372 VGKGLSGGLIVVR
-1385 PPMNSPLVAADNT
+1385 PPMASPLKASENT

-1406 GATAGYLFAAGRA
+1406 GATDGFLFAAGRA
-1419 GERFGVRNSGA
+1419 GERFAVRNSGA
-1430 KVVIEG
+1430 RVVIEG
-1436 CGACGCEYMTGG
+1436 CGSNGCEYMTGG
-1448 VAVILGSI
+1448 VAVILGRI

-1467 MAYLYDPD
+1467 MAYLHDPE
-1475 GVADS
+1475 GRAEAM
-1480 RMNHETL
+1480 MNMETL
-1487 ATCPIGDAHWEGQLK
+1487 VTCRVTHPHWEAQLK
-1502 ELIER
+1502 GLVER
-1507 HLAETGS
+1507 HAAETGS
-1514 VKAADIL
+1514 RKAAQIL
-1521 QHWDVELA
+1521 QDWNDEIG
-1529 NFVQICPKEM
+1529 NFIQVCPKEM
-1539 LAHLPA
+1539 LAHLPH
-1545 PLGVEDKAVPA
+1545 PLSDEAQAMPA

>member
-1 MIFSPTSHVLDA
+1 
-13 GPCCHEPRLQ
+13 
-23 TQIKPDKPPNADAV
+23 
-37 ALYWKEFTMTKFDQA
+37 MTIYDES
-52 WVDAE
+52 WAE
-57 TAKREWMTEN
+57 REAAKRKWMAEN
-67 SLYKEEEEH
+67 SLFREEDEH

-83 VVSIDGKPSRKVVEN
+83 VVNIDGSKSRKVVQN
-98 GIAALKAIWHRGA
+98 GIDALKAIWHRGA

-126 QIPVEFFYDQIRRTG
+126 QIPVPFFYDQVERTG
-141 HEPDMTKMIAVGQV
+141 HKPRHNELIAVGQV
-155 FLPRTDYGAQET
+155 FLPRTDFGAQET

-187 HVPVDVACLG
+187 HVPVNTACLG

-213 NSKGVDE
+213 NAKGVDE

-238 TAAGVQG
+238 AAAQVGQ
-245 LYLCSL
+245 LYICSL

-268 EFYPDLMD
+268 EFYPDLLD

-329 MASGAF
+329 MASATF
-335 GDMAEDIKPIV
+335 GELAEDIKPIV
-346 AQGSSDSAALDS
+346 PQSASDSAALDA

-365 AGRSAPMAKTMMVPE
+365 SGRSAPMAKTMLVPE
-380 SWSKQ
+380 SWSQQ
-385 AIELPQSWRD
+385 AIELPQAWRD
-395 MYSYCNSVL
+395 MYSYVNSVM

-438 GDGLL
+438 GDGMV
-443 IAGSETGM
+443 IAGSEVGM
-451 VPVDEANVVE
+451 VPTDEATVRE

-478 KLYHDTEMKDKL
+478 KLYHDTEIKDRL
-490 AAAQPFGDW
+490 AASKPFGEW
-499 VGKINELDDKLAV
+499 VGKIADLETELSGL
-512 VTEKPMFTGA
+512 TEKALYSGA
-522 ELRKRQIA
+522 ELRRRQAA
-530 AGYSIEELEQILAP
+530 AGYSIEELEAVLAP
-544 MAEDAKEALASM
+544 MAEDGKEAIASM
-556 GDDTPSAVLSEK
+556 GDDTPSAVLSAQ

-575 FRQAF
+575 FRQNF

-590 LREFRVMSLKTRFGN
+590 LREYRVMSLKTRFGN

-612 DSSQTEILVL
+612 DSSQTEIIVL
-622 DSPFVGNAQFD
+622 DSPFVANAQF
-633 ELIANFN
+633 EALTSHFG
-640 APLAEIDCTFDAGA
+640 APMTEIDCTFPRDGGPGALRAGL
-654 GPDDLRKGLTRI
+654 DRI

-675 SGAGHIILTDQ
+675 SGGGHIVLTDQ
-686 HQSIDRVAM
+686 HQGPDKVPM

-718 LNVRSAECVDP
+718 VGVRSAECIDP

-739 ATVVNA
+739 ATIVNA
-745 YLAEDSLAD
+745 YLAEDSIAD
-754 RIERGLLECTLTE
+754 RIERGLIEGTLTE
-767 AIQRYRNAIDQGLLK
+767 AVARYRSAIDQGLLK

-804 GLSRAMVA
+804 GLSRAMCA
-812 EYFPGM
+812 EFFPGM
-818 QSRIS
+818 HSRIS
-823 GIGTTGIQR
+823 GIGVGGIQ
-832 KSESVHAK
+832 KKLEEVHAR
-840 GWRGGSDVLPI
+840 GWLSDADILPI
-851 GGFYKARRSGEKH
+851 GGFYKARRWGEKH

-872 MLQAA
+872 MLQTA
-877 CNTANYEMWKQ
+877 CDRASYEMWKQ
-888 FSAAMRAN
+888 YAARLQAN

-907 KEMGKAIP
+907 KPLGKPVP

-1069 CKVTVKLV
+1069 AKVTVKLV

-1103 GGTGASPATSIKYAG
+1103 GGTGASPATSIKFAG

-1196 DEELRDKFTGNADKV
+1196 DERLRAKFTGNADKV
-1211 VNLITFYATEVREI
+1211 VNLITFYAQEVREL
-1225 LASIGARSMDDVI
+1225 LASIGARSLDEVI
-1238 GRADLLSQVSR
+1238 GRADLLTQVSR

-1262 LITVDGADRIVYDR
+1262 LITVDGADRITYDR
-1276 NKARN
+1276 SKPRN
-1281 FVPDTLDAEIVKDAA
+1281 AVLDTLDAQIVSDAA
-1296 RFLNDGEKMQLQYA
+1296 RFLNDGEKMQLSYA

-1327 QNFGMNNT
+1327 SKFGMRNS
-1335 LQADHL
+1335 LQPDHL
-1341 TVKLSGSA
+1341 TVKLNGSA

-1362 LEVSGDANDY
+1362 IEVSGDANDY
-1372 VGKGLSGGTIVVR
+1372 VGKGLSGGIIVVR
-1385 PPMNSPLVAADNT
+1385 PPMHSPLVASENT

-1406 GATAGYLFAAGRA
+1406 GATDGYLFAAGRA
-1419 GERFGVRNSGA
+1419 GERFAVRNSGA

-1436 CGACGCEYMTGG
+1436 CGSNGCEYMTGG

-1467 MAYLYDPD
+1467 MAYLYDPE
-1475 GVADS
+1475 GVAPAL
-1480 RMNHETL
+1480 MNMETL
-1487 ATCPIGDAHWEGQLK
+1487 VTCPVTQDHWERQL
-1502 ELIER
+1502 LGLLER
-1507 HLAETGS
+1507 HQAETGS
-1514 VKAADIL
+1514 RRASDIL
-1521 QHWDVELA
+1521 QHWEVEREK
-1529 NFVQICPKEM
+1529 FVQVCPKEM
-1539 LAHLPA
+1539 LNKLSH
-1545 PLGVEDKAVPA
+1545 PLGIEEAAVPA

>member
-1 MIFSPTSHVLDA
+1 MTQYDA
-13 GPCCHEPRLQ
+13 NWAREQEEQRKWLSENGMYHE
-23 TQIKPDKPPNADAV
+23 
-37 ALYWKEFTMTKFDQA
+37 
-52 WVDAE
+52 
-57 TAKREWMTEN
+57 
-67 SLYKEEEEH
+67 SEEH
-76 ASCGVGL
+76 SSCGVGL
-83 VVSIDGKPSRKVVEN
+83 VVSVDGTATREVVDA
-98 GIAALKAIWHRGA
+98 GINALKAIWHRGA

-126 QIPVEFFYDQIRRTG
+126 QIPVPFFYDQVRRTG
-141 HEPDMTKMIAVGQV
+141 HEPHEDQLIAVGQV
-155 FLPRTDYGAQET
+155 FLPRTDFGKQER

-172 ESEVLRMGYYIYGWR
+172 ETEVLRMGHTIYGWR
-187 HVPVDVACLG
+187 HVPVDVSVLG

-213 NSKGVDE
+213 NAKDIDE
-220 ETFERELY
+220 EAFERELY

-238 TAAGVQG
+238 AASGIG
-245 LYLCSL
+245 ELYIASL

-268 EFYPDLMD
+268 TFYPDLQD
-276 ERFESAFALYH
+276 ERFISAFAIYH

-311 EINTLKGNLNWM
+311 EINTLKGNVNWM

-329 MASGAF
+329 MASATF
-335 GDMAEDIKPIV
+335 GDLADDIKPII
-346 AQGSSDSAALDS
+346 ASGSSDSAALDA

-365 AGRSAPMAKTMMVPE
+365 AGRNAPMAKTMLVPE

-385 AIELPQSWRD
+385 AEELPQAWRD
-395 MYSYCNSVL
+395 MYSYCNSVM

-438 GDGLL
+438 GDGLV
-443 IAGSETGM
+443 IAGSEAGM
-451 VPVDEANVVE
+451 VPIDEVRVVE

-466 PGQLLAVDMQEG
+466 PGQLLAVDMAEG
-478 KLYHDTEMKDKL
+478 KLYHDTEIKDAMAK
-490 AAAQPFGDW
+490 AQPFGEW
-499 VGKINELDDKLAV
+499 VGKINDLDEKLAG
-512 VTEKPMFTGA
+512 VTEKALFSGDD
-522 ELRKRQIA
+522 LRRRQIA
-530 AGYSIEELEQILAP
+530 AGYTVEELEQILAP
-544 MAEDAKEALASM
+544 MAEDGKETVASM
-556 GDDTPSAVLSEK
+556 GDDTPSAVLSK
-568 YRPLSHF
+568 RYRPLSHY
-575 FRQAF
+575 FRQSF

-590 LREFRVMSLKTRFGN
+590 LREYRVMSLKTRFGN

-612 DSSQTEILVL
+612 SGAQTEIMVL
-622 DSPFVGNAQFD
+622 ESPFVGNAQWD
-633 ELIANFN
+633 ELLSNFN
-640 APLAEIDCTFDAGA
+640 ADVAEIDCTFERTAGA
-654 GPDDLRKGLTRI
+654 GALQKGLERI

-675 SGAGHIILTDQ
+675 SGAGHLVLTDQ
-686 HQSIDRVAM
+686 AVGEDHIGM

-703 VHSWLTR
+703 VHSHLTR

-718 LNVRSAECVDP
+718 LNVRSAECIDP
-729 HYFAVLIGCG
+729 HYFAVLIGAG

-745 YLAEDSLAD
+745 YLAEDSIAD
-754 RIERGLLECTLTE
+754 RIERGLIDGTLTE
-767 AIQRYRNAIDQGLLK
+767 AMSRYRTAIDQGLLK
-782 IMAKMGISVISSY
+782 IMSKMGISVLSSY

-804 GLSRAMVA
+804 GLSRAMCA
-812 EYFPGM
+812 DYFPGLT
-818 QSRIS
+818 SRIS
-823 GIGTTGIQR
+823 GIGVSGIQT
-832 KSESVHAK
+832 KLEEIHSAAY
-840 GWRGGSDVLPI
+840 GGAENVLPI
-851 GGFYKARRSGEKH
+851 GGFYKSRKSGETH
-864 AWEAQTMH
+864 AWGAQNMH
-872 MLQAA
+872 LLQMA
-877 CNTANYEMWKQ
+877 CNNASYDLWKRYS
-888 FSAAMRAN
+888 SAMQAN
-896 PPIHLRDLLDI
+896 PPIHIRDLMAI
-907 KEMGKAIP
+907 KPMGEPIP
-915 IEEVESITS
+915 LEQVESVTS

-956 KSDSGEGGED
+956 RSDSGEGGED
-966 PAHFVPEA
+966 PAHFLPEP

-992 VTAEYLNHCE
+992 VTAEYLNQCE

-1054 DLAQLIYDLKQINPR
+1054 DLAQLIYDLKQINPTV
-1069 CKVTVKLV
+1069 KVCVKLV
-1077 ASSGVG
+1077 AQSGVG

-1103 GGTGASPATSIKYAG
+1103 GGTGASPATSIKYVG

-1131 LAMNNLRERVT
+1131 LSMNNLRDRVT

-1164 EYGIGTAAL
+1164 EFGIGTAAL

-1196 DEELRDKFTGNADKV
+1196 DEALREKFTGNADKV
-1211 VNLITFYATEVREI
+1211 VNLITFYAQEVRDV
-1225 LASIGARSMDDVI
+1225 LASIGARSIDEVI
-1238 GRADLLSQVSR
+1238 GRADLLTQVSR

-1255 DLDLNPL
+1255 DLDLNPM
-1262 LITVDGADRIVYDR
+1262 LITVQDHGTATYEHR
-1276 NKARN
+1276 NNPRTE
-1281 FVPDTLDAEIVKDAA
+1281 VPDTLDAEIVRDAQ
-1296 RFLNDGEKMQLQYA
+1296 RFLQDGEKMQLHYTIE
-1310 VQNTL
+1310 NTH
-1315 RTIGTRTSSHIV
+1315 RTVGTRVSSHIV
-1327 QNFGMNNT
+1327 RKFGMRNS
-1335 LQADHL
+1335 LQPNHL
-1341 TVKLSGSA
+1341 TVKLTGSA

-1385 PPMNSPLVAADNT
+1385 PPMRSPLKASDNT

-1406 GATAGYLFAAGRA
+1406 GATDGYLFAAGRA
-1419 GERFGVRNSGA
+1419 GERFAVRNSGA

-1436 CGACGCEYMTGG
+1436 CGSNGCEYMTGG

-1456 GANFGAGMTGG
+1456 GANFAAGMTGG
-1467 MAYLYDPD
+1467 MAYLYDPE
-1475 GVADS
+1475 GVAADLINMETVVACPV
-1480 RMNHETL
+1480 RGNHWL
-1487 ATCPIGDAHWEGQLK
+1487 RQLE

-1507 HLAETGS
+1507 HAEETGS
-1514 VKAADIL
+1514 LRAQEIL
-1521 QHWDVELA
+1521 QFWDRERES
-1529 NFVQICPKEM
+1529 FVQVCPREM
-1539 LAHLPA
+1539 LDKLSY
-1545 PLGVEDKAVPA
+1545 PLEGLSEAVPA